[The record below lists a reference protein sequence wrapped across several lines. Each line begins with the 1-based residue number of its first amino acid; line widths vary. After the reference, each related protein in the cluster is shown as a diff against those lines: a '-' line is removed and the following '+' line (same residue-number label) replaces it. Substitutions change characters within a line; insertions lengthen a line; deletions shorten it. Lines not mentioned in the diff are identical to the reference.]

1 MAMDI
6 HVYDTYVKAKD
17 GHTMHFDVITNVQDH
32 DKAIEYAKQWLETI
46 GEGDAKVTG
55 EECQFC
61 HTQGAPEPVE
71 NEIKEKGFFI
81 QKKLEQI
88 SSKV

>member
-17 GHTMHFDVITNVQDH
+17 GHTMHFDVITVEKDPK
-32 DKAIEYAKQWLETI
+32 KAIEYAKQWLETI
-46 GEGDAKVTG
+46 GEGDSTVTG
-55 EECQFC
+55 EECNFC
-61 HTQGAPEPVE
+61 HTQGAPPQVE

-81 QKKLEQI
+81 QKMEGCP
-88 SSKV
+88 

>member
-1 MAMDI
+1 MCIRDRDI

-17 GHTMHFDVITNVQDH
+17 GHTMHFDVITDVQDH

-46 GEGDAKVTG
+46 GEGDATVTG

-61 HTQGAPEPVE
+61 HTHGAPEPVE
-71 NEIKEKGFFI
+71 NEIKEKGFYI
-81 QKKLEQI
+81 QKMEGCP
-88 SSKV
+88 